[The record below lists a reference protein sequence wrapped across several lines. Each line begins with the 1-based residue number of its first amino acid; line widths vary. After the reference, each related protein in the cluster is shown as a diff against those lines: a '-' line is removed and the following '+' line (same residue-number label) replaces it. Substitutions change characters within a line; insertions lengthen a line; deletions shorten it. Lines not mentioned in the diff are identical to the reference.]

1 MWAWCWV
8 GIWSQRPRRRL
19 KWWLVFLPLF
29 LTSSLGNMWTKWTSE
44 VSWVWW
50 DAAAQVLGLAGVTAR
65 SLSINLEQFW
75 WLHQSSRE
83 ARGPSSLLGTGED
96 TSGVL
101 GAVLGYPGQGRHE
114 CSGVSPVKAVEMME
128 WSLTNEG
135 RLRELWLFILELED
149 IQGRRVQRRT
159 TRSSLMVS
167 SDWMRR
173 NGHNLKFKCKGK
185 QNLFL
190 CVQWGWWNTGA
201 DFPQPLGAAIYGDVR
216 FLTGRG
222 PGQPAQ
228 ADPSRGL
235 DPVVSSSPCQPPPA
249 VVLWPRSSL
258 DCSLSIAS
266 LLFFLKA
273 LSFGAS
279 GHIMSISQ
287 ERWWEVWSNFLFV
300 PYVFNGI

>member
-1 MWAWCWV
+1 MIGFFASV
-8 GIWSQRPRRRL
+8 FNKQFREYVNKVDIWS
-19 KWWLVFLPLF
+19 F
-29 LTSSLGNMWTKWTSE
+29 M
-44 VSWVWW
+44 VWW

-65 SLSINLEQFW
+65 SLSISLEQFW

-173 NGHNLKFKCKGK
+173 NGHNFKFKCKGK

-190 CVQWGWWNTGA
+190 CTVGLVKHWSR
-201 DFPQPLGAAIYGDVR
+201 FPTTLGSCHLWRCSVSDWTWSWAACSSWPKQG
-216 FLTGRG
+216 LG
-222 PGQPAQ
+222 
-228 ADPSRGL
+228 SRGL
-235 DPVVSSSPCQPPPA
+235 KQSLPA
-249 VVLWPRSSL
+249 STCCGSL
-258 DCSLSIAS
+258 TS
-266 LLFFLKA
+266 
-273 LSFGAS
+273 
-279 GHIMSISQ
+279 
-287 ERWWEVWSNFLFV
+287 
-300 PYVFNGI
+300 